1 MLVSNTQEGYCQL
14 MLDSANCIQSAVLC
28 TSTPEPALPPGMLL
42 PLIGL
47 PLTYLQDLLHCC
59 ASDGCA
65 SGETGITSNLPEYL
79 QQPWAG
85 LLYHESFPQLR
96 SSLIQ
101 GLVSNGGPL
110 QELDSN
116 SVSEAAVAHMQTAVV
131 DFVKQQSSAEFP
143 QYDVSAFVS

>member
-1 MLVSNTQEGYCQL
+1 
-14 MLDSANCIQSAVLC
+14 
-28 TSTPEPALPPGMLL
+28 MLL

-47 PLTYLQDLLHCC
+47 SVTYLRELLRSC
-59 ASDGCA
+59 
-65 SGETGITSNLPEYL
+65 ETDTTSNLPEYL
-79 QQPWAG
+79 KQPWAG

-101 GLVSNGGPL
+101 EVISSEGPL
-110 QELDSN
+110 QELDTN
-116 SVSEAAVAHMQTAVV
+116 SVHIVSEAAVAGVQTTVV